1 MELDVEGAWL
11 PNRNELD
18 TIVQFYED
26 FYRELQIGDQRL
38 IFIFYTNFESQSITW
53 QQTFIFYIFGKAKPT
68 DLLTQYKNYLLY
80 FLHS

>member
-26 FYRELQIGDQRL
+26 FYREL
-38 IFIFYTNFESQSITW
+38 
-53 QQTFIFYIFGKAKPT
+53 
-68 DLLTQYKNYLLY
+68 
-80 FLHS
+80 